1 MKCCKAGNVWSP
13 ARCQHKIYSF
23 VTTLSTPPCSTC
35 LTFSQFTFLIP
46 FTRTFTS
53 PVTERTWQHS
63 HTETHHLCCCA
74 NSWRATALMLDALHD
89 ADLQVQLH
97 EIPPCKCL
105 LASKQEESYLTG
117 FTTTQL
123 KPLLSAFTIHILL
136 ILYIIL
142 MKINKTLKH
151 SLPNYHL
158 YPTLY

>member
-1 MKCCKAGNVWSP
+1 
-13 ARCQHKIYSF
+13 
-23 VTTLSTPPCSTC
+23 
-35 LTFSQFTFLIP
+35 
-46 FTRTFTS
+46 
-53 PVTERTWQHS
+53 
-63 HTETHHLCCCA
+63 
-74 NSWRATALMLDALHD
+74 MLDALHD
-89 ADLQVQLH
+89 ADLQVQLY

-142 MKINKTLKH
+142 MKIDKTLKH

-158 YPTLY
+158 YATLY